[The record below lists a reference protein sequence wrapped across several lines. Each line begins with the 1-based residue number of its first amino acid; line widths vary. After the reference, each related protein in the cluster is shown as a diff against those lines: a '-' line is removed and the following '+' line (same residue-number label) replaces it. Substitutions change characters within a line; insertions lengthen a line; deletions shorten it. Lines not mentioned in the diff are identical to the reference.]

1 MKTNTLN
8 KSGLCLVS
16 YDDNQT
22 EIRHFTDK
30 QIALVRKYL
39 KNEID
44 CLFDF
49 DDENFDN
56 QAESIKKSWD
66 FKIKMIEAGIFQH
79 KYDTRAKWEINY
91 LCDVLGESVA
101 ITNKLE
107 NHFKAA

>member
-1 MKTNTLN
+1 MENNTLN

-16 YDDNQT
+16 YDDNQR

-44 CLFDF
+44 CWFETSDTWINLQTRSQDL
-49 DDENFDN
+49 
-56 QAESIKKSWD
+56 KV
-66 FKIKMIEAGIFQH
+66 KMIEAGIFQH
-79 KYDTRAKWEINY
+79 KYDARVKWEINY